1 MAAGGA
7 RLTPVTR
14 PPLTSSQRLL
24 ATGLVLGVTLVAFEV
39 TAVVTAMPTIADDLD
54 GDSLFGLAAAVYTL
68 ANLVATVAAGELAD
82 RRGAVVPYAWSIAT
96 FVVGLVVAAVAPSMV
111 WIVIGRTLQGAGTG
125 AFAPI
130 GYVLVKR
137 AFPDEWHATMFA
149 VLSAGWVLPSLFAPA
164 ISGVVVDILG
174 WRWAF
179 LMIVPAAL
187 AVGALAIGPMRAYPP
202 TLTER
207 RRSQVPVAA
216 LAALGVGAWA
226 TGVQMEDPVAAT
238 VVAVAGAVVA
248 WRGLRRLLPAGWT
261 RAAAGLP
268 ALILC
273 RFLATAAFMGVDSFV
288 PLAASRVH
296 GASPTVQGF
305 VIIGAAL
312 FWTVG
317 QWIRARWPRPDHRRA
332 IREGFVILAFGIV
345 LATPVLWDG
354 WPLALVFA
362 GWSVGGLG
370 MGLLFNPSTM
380 ASTAYA
386 TDGSEGRISSQ
397 VSLADSLG
405 FSVMGGLGGG
415 AVALAEHTSATLR
428 GSLLVTFAIAA
439 CLAVAGGAAA
449 SRSGRSVGDHAA

>member
-1 MAAGGA
+1 M
-7 RLTPVTR
+7 TR
-14 PPLTSSQRLL
+14 RPLSASQRLL

-39 TAVVTAMPTIADDLD
+39 TAIVTAMPTITADLD

-96 FVVGLVVAAVAPSMV
+96 FVVGLVVAAAAPSMI

-125 AFAPI
+125 AFAPV

-137 AFPDEWHATMFA
+137 AFPEEWHATMFA

-164 ISGVVVDILG
+164 ISGVVVDTFG

-202 TLTER
+202 THAER
-207 RRSQVPVAA
+207 GRSQVPTAAIAAVGVGTWAAGIRMGNPAVGLAVAA
-216 LAALGVGAWA
+216 LG
-226 TGVQMEDPVAAT
+226 
-238 VVAVAGAVVA
+238 AVAA
-248 WRGLRRLLPAGWT
+248 WRGLRRLLPSGWT

-268 ALILC
+268 ALIAC
-273 RFLATAAFMGVDSFV
+273 RFLATSAFMGVDSFV
-288 PLAASRVH
+288 PLAASRIH

-317 QWIRARWPRPDHRRA
+317 QWVRAHWPRTDHARA
-332 IREGFVILAFGIV
+332 IRQGFVILGLGIV

-354 WPLALVFA
+354 WPLPLVFV

-386 TDGSEGRISSQ
+386 TDGREGHVSSQ
-397 VSLADSLG
+397 ISLADSLG

-415 AVALAEHTSATLR
+415 AVALAEHSSVTLR
-428 GSLLVTFAIAA
+428 GSLLATFGV
-439 CLAVAGGAAA
+439 AVALAALGTMA
-449 SRSGRSVGDHAA
+449 ATRSSRPAPPSTT

>member
-1 MAAGGA
+1 M
-7 RLTPVTR
+7 TR
-14 PPLTSSQRLL
+14 APLTASQRLL

-82 RRGAVVPYAWSIAT
+82 RRGAVVPYAWSIAM
-96 FVVGLVVAAVAPSMV
+96 FVVGLVVAAAAPSMV
-111 WIVIGRTLQGAGTG
+111 WIVVGRTLQGAGTG

-130 GYVLVKR
+130 GYVLVNR
-137 AFPDEWHATMFA
+137 AFPAEWRATMFA

-164 ISGVVVDILG
+164 ISGIVVDAFG

-187 AVGALAIGPMRAYPP
+187 AVGALAIGPMRSYPP
-202 TLTER
+202 TAAER
-207 RRSQVPVAA
+207 GPSQVPVAA
-216 LAALGVGAWA
+216 MAAVGVGVWA
-226 TGVQMEDPVAAT
+226 TGVQMSNPVAAAL
-238 VVAVAGAVVA
+238 VAIGGAVVA
-248 WRGLRRLLPAGWT
+248 WRGLRQLLPAGWT

-268 ALILC
+268 ALVLC
-273 RFLATAAFMGVDSFV
+273 RFLATSAFMGVDSFV

-317 QWIRARWPRPDHRRA
+317 QWVRARWPRPDHSRA
-332 IREGFVILAFGIV
+332 IRQGFIILGV
-345 LATPVLWDG
+345 GVCLATPVLWAG
-354 WPLALVFA
+354 WPLPLVFA
-362 GWSVGGLG
+362 GWAVGGLG
-370 MGLLFNPSTM
+370 MGLLYNPSTM
-380 ASTAYA
+380 ATTAYA
-386 TDGSEGRISSQ
+386 TDGQEGKISSQ

-405 FSVMGGLGGG
+405 YSVMGGLGGG
-415 AVALAEHTSATLR
+415 AVALAEHSSVTLR
-428 GSLLVTFAIAA
+428 GSLLTTFAIAA
-439 CLAVAGGAAA
+439 LLTVIGAMAA
-449 SRSGRSVGDHAA
+449 SRSGRVVGDHAA

>member
-1 MAAGGA
+1 MTRGPLSAA
-7 RLTPVTR
+7 
-14 PPLTSSQRLL
+14 QRLL

-39 TAVVTAMPTIADDLD
+39 TAIVTAMPTITADLD

-82 RRGAVVPYAWSIAT
+82 RRGAVVPYSWSIAT
-96 FVVGLVVAAVAPSMV
+96 FVVGLVVAAAAPSMI

-130 GYVLVKR
+130 GYVLVNR
-137 AFPDEWHATMFA
+137 AFPEEWHATMFA

-164 ISGVVVDILG
+164 ISGLVVDAVG

-187 AVGALAIGPMRAYPP
+187 AVGALAIGPMRACPP
-202 TLTER
+202 TRAER
-207 RRSQVPVAA
+207 GRSQVPLAA
-216 LAALGVGAWA
+216 LAAAGVGTWA
-226 TGVQMEDPVAAT
+226 AGIRLENPVTAA
-238 VVAVAGAVVA
+238 AVALVGGVLA

-268 ALILC
+268 ALIAC
-273 RFLATAAFMGVDSFV
+273 RFLATSAFMGVDSFV
-288 PLAASRVH
+288 PLAASRIH
-296 GASPTVQGF
+296 GSSPTVQGF

-317 QWIRARWPRPDHRRA
+317 QWVRARWPRADHALA
-332 IREGFVILAFGIV
+332 IRQGFLILGLGIV

-354 WPLALVFA
+354 WPLPLVFA

-370 MGLLFNPSTM
+370 MGLLFNPSTI

-386 TDGSEGRISSQ
+386 TDGREGHVSSQ
-397 VSLADSLG
+397 ISLADSLG
-405 FSVMGGLGGG
+405 FSIMGGLGGG
-415 AVALAEHTSATLR
+415 AVALAEHSSVTLR
-428 GSLLVTFAIAA
+428 GSLLATFGIAVG
-439 CLAVAGGAAA
+439 LAALGSVAAA
-449 SRSGRSVGDHAA
+449 RSRRPAGLD

>member
-1 MAAGGA
+1 M
-7 RLTPVTR
+7 TR
-14 PPLTSSQRLL
+14 RPLSASQRLL

-39 TAVVTAMPTIADDLD
+39 TAIVTAMPTITADLD

-96 FVVGLVVAAVAPSMV
+96 FVVGLVVAAAAPSMI

-125 AFAPI
+125 AFAPV

-137 AFPDEWHATMFA
+137 AFPEEWHATMFA

-164 ISGVVVDILG
+164 ISGVVVDTFG

-202 TLTER
+202 THAER
-207 RRSQVPVAA
+207 GRSQVPTAAIAAVGVGTWAAGIRMGNPAVGLAVAA
-216 LAALGVGAWA
+216 LG
-226 TGVQMEDPVAAT
+226 
-238 VVAVAGAVVA
+238 AVAA
-248 WRGLRRLLPAGWT
+248 WRGLRRLLPSGWT

-268 ALILC
+268 ALIAC
-273 RFLATAAFMGVDSFV
+273 RFLATSAFMGVDSFV
-288 PLAASRVH
+288 PLAASRIH

-317 QWIRARWPRPDHRRA
+317 QWVRAHWPRTDHARA
-332 IREGFVILAFGIV
+332 IRQGFVILGLGIV

-354 WPLALVFA
+354 WPLPLVFA

-386 TDGSEGRISSQ
+386 TDGREGHVSSQ
-397 VSLADSLG
+397 ISLADSLG

-415 AVALAEHTSATLR
+415 AVALAEHSSVTLR
-428 GSLLVTFAIAA
+428 GSLLATFGV
-439 CLAVAGGAAA
+439 AVALAALGTMA
-449 SRSGRSVGDHAA
+449 ATRSRRPAPPSTT